1 MKFYKYKLVKNL
13 IKMNVLSAASFL
25 KRPLMLNRTFPTAA
39 STTFFN
45 TPAMMMFATAEG
57 KAKRR
62 ESLRAREDRRKGLA
76 KLMESW

>member
-1 MKFYKYKLVKNL
+1 
-13 IKMNVLSAASFL
+13 
-25 KRPLMLNRTFPTAA
+25 MLNRTFPTAA

-62 ESLRAREDRRKGLA
+62 ESLREREDRRKGLA

>member
-1 MKFYKYKLVKNL
+1 
-13 IKMNVLSAASFL
+13 MNVLKAASFL
-25 KRPLMLNRTFPTAA
+25 KRPIMLNRTTFPAAA

-62 ESLRAREDRRKGLA
+62 VSLREREDRRKGLA
-76 KLMESW
+76 KLMETW